1 MTAQVRDR
9 LSYDGRIFP
18 LCSLPLQPWLQE
30 TGNAGIFRWPH
41 TANRRGYVASW
52 EIADDRLY
60 LKKLEATLHDG
71 SAASL
76 ATLFPGTTGKVFAE
90 WYSGTL
96 RVTDG
101 ELLEYIHV
109 GFGSRYERDIF
120 LEIRD
125 GVLVGTSVQE
135 NQLPGPR
142 PVIEVA
148 KTRNNRR
155 GLLSRLVG
163 RFCRA
168 SLVGDL

>member
-18 LCSLPLQPWLQE
+18 LCSLPLQPWLHE
-30 TGNAGIFRWPH
+30 TGNEGIFRWPH

-52 EIADDRLY
+52 EVADGRLY
-60 LKKLEATLHDG
+60 LQKLEATLHDG

-76 ATLFPGTTGKVFAE
+76 ATLFPGTTGKVSAA

-101 ELLEYIHV
+101 ELLEYVHL
-109 GFGSRYERDIF
+109 GFASQYERDIF
-120 LEIRD
+120 PEIRD

-135 NQLPGPR
+135 NVLPARRATLKEDEPSS
-142 PVIEVA
+142 
-148 KTRNNRR
+148 NRR
-155 GLLSRLVG
+155 GLLSRLWALSVG
-163 RFCRA
+163 RT
-168 SLVGDL
+168 